1 MHRII
6 AIPTA
11 LLISLAALAGPSV
24 TSRPA
29 SAPAASQP
37 TEAPAVPVKRID
49 AILAKLMSDK
59 YAVRRDA
66 RAELM
71 KIVELPGVAVVLK
84 DRLARTEDAEVRA
97 SLQNVLAG
105 HDLPLA
111 MFWYRRGPGR
121 TYHPPG
127 APWLLIRWDGTYLI
141 DVNSPLLI
149 GKSASS
155 PTGDWRTG
163 KLHRK
168 ELSAVKAVIAKS
180 GLAKMRYATRNPSTA
195 AIQMTCYVRSGSR
208 TSLWV
213 GKFVPKNLDP
223 KRKPQSKPR
232 LDTKLAVTLRNILAK
247 RASKPYEGPLALRIH
262 TSTTLKV
269 KRYTRGELGDLP
281 EWPVEAIKLTDVRG
295 RMRGI
300 PLKGEQLKAVR
311 AALAK
316 TDIYKASKYS
326 PCQVFLAPY
335 DDQAAKIMYP
345 VVK

>member
-11 LLISLAALAGPSV
+11 LLISLAAMAGPSA

-37 TEAPAVPVKRID
+37 AEAPAVPVKRID

-59 YAVRRDA
+59 YPVRRNA

-71 KIVELPGVAVVLK
+71 RIVELPGVAGVLM
-84 DRLARTEDAEVRA
+84 DRLAKTEDAEVRA

-111 MFWYRRGPGR
+111 MFWYRRGPSR
-121 TYHPPG
+121 TYYPAG
-127 APWLLIRWDGTYLI
+127 APWLFVRWDGRYLI
-141 DVNSPLLI
+141 DVDSPLFT
-149 GKSASS
+149 GKSAPS
-155 PTGDWRTG
+155 PSGDWRAG
-163 KLHRK
+163 NLHHK
-168 ELSAVKAVIAKS
+168 ELATVKAAIAKS
-180 GLAKMRYATRNPSTA
+180 GLAKTRYVTRKPSA
-195 AIQMTCYVRSGSR
+195 GAMQMTCYVRSGAR
-208 TSLWV
+208 TSLWI
-213 GKFVPKNLDP
+213 GMLVPSNLSP
-223 KRKPQSKPR
+223 KRTPQGVLKQ
-232 LDTKLAVTLRNILAK
+232 DTKLAVTLRNILAK
-247 RASKPYEGPLALRIH
+247 SASKPYDGPLALRVY
-262 TSTTLKV
+262 TRMTLKG
-269 KRYTRGELGDLP
+269 KRYSRSQLTQLP
-281 EWPVEAIKLTDVRG
+281 YWPVTALSLTDGRA

-300 PLKGEQLKAVR
+300 PLEGKQLKAAR

-316 TDIYKASKYS
+316 TDIYKLSKYS
-326 PCQVFLAPY
+326 ACQVFLAPY